1 MRKALFSLAA
11 LAIVLSAVT
20 AAHAEWFNVTNPKP
34 NSIKAGIF
42 WPSDG
47 DLRDET
53 DDIWF
58 QIAYERVISEMAE
71 SNSDI
76 TLEAA
81 WSENGS
87 GNVDVRTIPITIN
100 WRQHGVPSSENGGA
114 FYWGAGF
121 GLALIKADI
130 DEQVAVEAPGSIELT
145 QFDGD
150 GGSESTTRMTYSAFV
165 GQNYESWLWEVK
177 YRYTPLAGENIGG
190 IYGSVGFR
198 F

>member
-1 MRKALFSLAA
+1 MRKVLFSLAA
-11 LAIVLSAVT
+11 LAIVLGAIGT
-20 AAHAEWFNVTNPKP
+20 AHADWFTVTNPKP

-58 QIAYERVISEMAE
+58 QAAYERVIAEMPE

-76 TLEAA
+76 TVEAA
-81 WSENGS
+81 WTENGS
-87 GNVDVRTIPITIN
+87 GNVDVRAIPVTIN

-114 FYWGAGF
+114 FYWGAGI
-121 GLALIKADI
+121 GLAWMKADF
-130 DEQVAVEAPGSIELT
+130 DEPDGDTVGDVELA

-150 GGSESTTRMTYSAFV
+150 GSESTTRMTYSAFI

-177 YRYTPLAGENIGG
+177 YRYTPLSGENAGG
-190 IYGSVGFR
+190 IFGSVGLR